1 MSLNQTPPALNP
13 LDTLPHSPE
22 DMNLLFQLYLDKRIE
37 VQLDFYQNR
46 GRENQ
51 LNSDFTFTIGTL
63 IMTLSALLA
72 TIGATAAIPIFAL
85 ISAILPAFSALLA
98 AFRQLYGWDRQ
109 SALYRDAALGLEK
122 IRLLVPDDDRLA
134 YSDISPLFPKL
145 VISSETVFTAEVS
158 QWGQVVMASE
168 EDEKEAQSSDPLARL
183 MASANL
189 SSDQIAAIENIVS
202 SSGSSGVGLRAV
214 TTDIQAAAQEY
225 GRRSATEVKVQ
236 TTTPEGQTQSTVIR
250 SANEA
255 YTATAPTDA
264 PPANSGEIAAN
275 SPAPDVSV
283 DETPPTEPPTS
294 AG

>member
-1 MSLNQTPPALNP
+1 
-13 LDTLPHSPE
+13 
-22 DMNLLFQLYLDKRIE
+22 MNLLFQLYLDKRIE

-168 EDEKEAQSSDPLARL
+168 EDEKEAQVSDPLARL

-255 YTATAPTDA
+255 YTATAPTNV
-264 PPANSGEIAAN
+264 PPADSVEIAAN
-275 SPAPDVSV
+275 SPAPEAPV
-283 DETPPTEPPTS
+283 DETPPADPTEPPTA